1 MTYFPAGGR
10 ILKRIHAR
18 YARLVTRDNNLFE
31 VSKPQN
37 ISMMWAFLFALTGST
52 SVVTRY
58 PGIQALRHHVLD
70 RATPLML
77 KKMHSKLRGRE

>member
-10 ILKRIHAR
+10 ILKRILAR

-52 SVVTRY
+52 SVVTR
-58 PGIQALRHHVLD
+58 
-70 RATPLML
+70 ATPAFRHFDTMFWIAQ
-77 KKMHSKLRGRE
+77 RP